1 MSSIG
6 PELPPHLQ
14 SQSKTG
20 NSSDDDD
27 EGPAP
32 SVFVEPQI
40 PAHLLA
46 GPPTPPP
53 ENVEPEG
60 EESDDDYGPALPP
73 ELLAARSGRQVQRV
87 VGPSFPPPQSQG
99 YDRMKYG
106 ARDDSDDDDFGPQP
120 LPSGAAVE
128 EKDGVREF
136 MEREE
141 RRRQQIEVSNSIPS
155 WIHGCSRFSC
165 YIGGC

>member
-14 SQSKTG
+14 SHSKTG

-27 EGPAP
+27 EGPGP
-32 SVFVEPQI
+32 SISVGPQT

-46 GPPTPPP
+46 GPTKPPP
-53 ENVEPEG
+53 ENKDPEG
-60 EESDDDYGPALPP
+60 EESDDDDYGPALPP
-73 ELLAARSGRQVQRV
+73 ELLAARSGQPAKKV
-87 VGPSFPPPQSQG
+87 VGPSFPPPPSQG
-99 YDRMKYG
+99 QGHDYG
-106 ARDDSDDDDFGPQP
+106 AQDDSDDDDFGPQP
-120 LPSGAAVE
+120 LPSGATVE

-141 RRRQQIEVSNSIPS
+141 RRRQQIEVSNSIAS
-155 WIHGCSRFSC
+155 WFLMFTLST
-165 YIGGC
+165 